1 MHLRRGR
8 GGRVVAGHRL
18 ALSMAVGRAIGEAA
32 MRAGVCCAAD
42 GLAGVQTHS
51 SGVAGKGGGGEDELE
66 SVWGLGSAEAR
77 VLKRSG
83 RRRSE
88 SGSGNGGVGG
98 RGAGVLRRMRVAG
111 EHWIQERGE
120 EYRCCGLFAVV
131 GEREAVFGCG
141 SGRGS
146 RCGFGLI
153 HSCCLASAR
162 PN

>member
-1 MHLRRGR
+1 MRLRRGR
-8 GGRVVAGHRL
+8 GGRVVAGHRWV
-18 ALSMAVGRAIGEAA
+18 LSMAVGRAIGEAA
-32 MRAGVCCAAD
+32 MRAGVGCAGDA
-42 GLAGVQTHS
+42 LAGVQTHS
-51 SGVAGKGGGGEDELE
+51 SGVAGMGGEGEDELE
-66 SVWGLGSAEAR
+66 NGRELGSAEAR

-88 SGSGNGGVGG
+88 SGSGNGGVGV

-120 EYRCCGLFAVV
+120 EHRCCGLFAVV

-141 SGRGS
+141 LGRGS

-153 HSCCLASAR
+153 HSCCLASAQ

>member
-1 MHLRRGR
+1 
-8 GGRVVAGHRL
+8 
-18 ALSMAVGRAIGEAA
+18 MAVGRAIGEAA
-32 MRAGVCCAAD
+32 TRAGVGCAGDA
-42 GLAGVQTHS
+42 LAGVQTHS
-51 SGVAGKGGGGEDELE
+51 SGVAGKGEGDEDELE
-66 SVWGLGSAEAR
+66 SGWGLGSVEAR

-88 SGSGNGGVGG
+88 SGSVNGGVGG

-120 EYRCCGLFAVV
+120 ECRCCGLFAVV

-141 SGRGS
+141 LGRGS